1 MLKPSLI
8 VRVVTQKMFP
18 FILMFGVYII
28 FHGSSSPGG
37 GFQGGVVIGA
47 AYILFGIGVDP
58 REGRR
63 LTPES
68 VVNFMRSL
76 GAFIYVAI
84 GLVGA
89 LLGYS
94 FLTNRAIGFP
104 PQGAPGSLLSGGTL
118 LGINIGIGITVG
130 SVVVTLFYA
139 FLEYRTEP
147 GDAKKE
153 ENTA

>member
-1 MLKPSLI
+1 MLKPNLI

-47 AYILFGIGVDP
+47 AYILFAIGVDP
-58 REGRR
+58 REGRKH
-63 LTPES
+63 TPES
-68 VVNFMRSL
+68 VLNVMRSL
-76 GAFIYVAI
+76 GVFIYTGI

-89 LLGYS
+89 LLGYT
-94 FLTNRAIGFP
+94 FLANRVVGFP
-104 PQGAPGSLLSGGTL
+104 PQGAPGSLLSGGTMM
-118 LGINIGIGITVG
+118 GINIGIGITVG

-139 FLEYRTEP
+139 FLEYGTEEE
-147 GDAKKE
+147 DAKE
-153 ENTA
+153 ENTT